1 MPHRKDVFQ
10 SKVLQKL
17 YPSPPKP
24 DQIPNTPPT
33 LTTVSKK
40 PKVQHESGD
49 EGLLPGQPPPGKRVY
64 TALPPPEG
72 YLTGAEGSVTLSQPT
87 GMNTA
92 GHPAEEISSQ
102 SREDDDDDNDNEE
115 EEEKEKEEEE
125 QQRRRRRRRKIKKL
139 EHASGARSVKVKT
152 GQAGESNTDRPGLDA
167 TVEGGGEQ
175 LSKNKR
181 RKLKKKRHRE
191 KLISMGL
198 VPRAAALEFTYQRE
212 GDVEEEEEDE
222 EVLERRSLEVSEFL
236 KTTLGFYVS
245 EPSAPAERPH
255 VPLAVFEGLLS
266 RVSGRTAPP
275 SALRQLHTLKAQVQ
289 LKDTVRLAN
298 ALEDFQSKS
307 SLSPDETTAVVRLIQ
322 YWITDILTL

>member
-1 MPHRKDVFQ
+1 MSGQNIKTRAVMKSCSLGYRKFL
-10 SKVLQKL
+10 KTPKL
-17 YPSPPKP
+17 SLLF
-24 DQIPNTPPT
+24 T
-33 LTTVSKK
+33 LF
-40 PKVQHESGD
+40 
-49 EGLLPGQPPPGKRVY
+49 LL
-64 TALPPPEG
+64 
-72 YLTGAEGSVTLSQPT
+72 S
-87 GMNTA
+87 
-92 GHPAEEISSQ
+92 EEISSQ

-245 EPSAPAERPH
+245 ERKFH
-255 VPLAVFEGLLS
+255 S
-266 RVSGRTAPP
+266 RSQCP
-275 SALRQLHTLKAQVQ
+275 
-289 LKDTVRLAN
+289 
-298 ALEDFQSKS
+298 
-307 SLSPDETTAVVRLIQ
+307 VVL
-322 YWITDILTL
+322 

>member
-10 SKVLQKL
+10 SKVLRKL

-24 DQIPNTPPT
+24 DQIPNTQPT

-49 EGLLPGQPPPGKRVY
+49 EGLLPDQPPPSKRVY

-92 GHPAEEISSQ
+92 GDPAEEISSQ
-102 SREDDDDDNDNEE
+102 SREDGDDV
-115 EEEKEKEEEE
+115 EEEE
-125 QQRRRRRRRKIKKL
+125 QQRRRRRRRKKKTL
-139 EHASGARSVKVKT
+139 EHASGARAVKVKT
-152 GQAGESNTDRPGLDA
+152 GQAGASNTDRPGLDA
-167 TVEGGGEQ
+167 TMEEGGER

-181 RKLKKKRHRE
+181 RKLKKKRHKE

-222 EVLERRSLEVSEFL
+222 EVLERRSVEVSEFL

-245 EPSAPAERPH
+245 EPLAPADRPQ

-266 RVSGRTAPP
+266 RVSSRTAPP

-298 ALEDFQSKS
+298 ALEDFQSRS
-307 SLSPDETTAVVRLIQ
+307 SLSPDETTAVVCLIQ